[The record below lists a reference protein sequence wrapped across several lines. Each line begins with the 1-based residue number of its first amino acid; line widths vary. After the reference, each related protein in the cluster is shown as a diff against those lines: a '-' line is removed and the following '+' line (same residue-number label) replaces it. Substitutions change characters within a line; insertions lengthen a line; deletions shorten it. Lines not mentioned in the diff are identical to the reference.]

1 MSTSIA
7 IVGAGR
13 VGTALGR
20 LLRERGYE
28 VTGVVCRT
36 PERAEAAVRLIGG
49 GRPSTD
55 PAEGAKGAKVV
66 FVTVPDRALAEV
78 AAQIGARRR
87 LRRGEFLVHTS
98 GAHPAG
104 VLRQAGTE
112 RAHLLSLHPLQTIAD
127 PSEAGRL
134 VGAVWGLEGDE
145 EALPLGTELVGALE
159 GTAIPIPPG
168 AKPLYHAAATVASN
182 YAVALA
188 GVALNLFKSAGL
200 PHPEALKAVAAL
212 VEGAAG
218 NLRRL
223 GVHWA
228 LTGPVE
234 RGDVGTVRAHLEAIA
249 RGGEG
254 RGPDAGDDEA
264 RLRIEGIYR
273 VLGLEA
279 LRLVAERDG
288 GLSLPHQGIKELL
301 EGVS

>member
-13 VGTALGR
+13 IGTALGR

-28 VTGVVCRT
+28 VAGVVCRT
-36 PERAEAAVRLIGG
+36 TERAEAAVRFIGG

-78 AAQIGARRR
+78 AARIGARRR

-98 GAHPAG
+98 GAHPAQ
-104 VLRQAGTE
+104 VLRAPGTE
-112 RAHLLSLHPLQTIAD
+112 RAHLLALHPLQTIAD

-134 VGAVWGLEGDE
+134 VGAVWGMEGDE
-145 EALPLGTELVGALE
+145 EALPLGRELVRALE
-159 GTAIPIPPG
+159 GTPLPIPPG

-182 YAVALA
+182 YAIALA
-188 GVALNLFKSAGL
+188 GVALRLFKSAGL
-200 PHPEALKAVAAL
+200 PQAEALRAVAAL
-212 VEGAAG
+212 MEGAAG

-228 LTGPVE
+228 LTGPIE
-234 RGDVGTVRAHLEAIA
+234 RGDAATVRAHLEAIA
-249 RGGEG
+249 GGGGRSGEG
-254 RGPDAGDDEA
+254 EEE
-264 RLRIEGIYR
+264 RLRVEGIYR
-273 VLGLEA
+273 VLGLET
-279 LRLVAERDG
+279 LRIVAERDG